1 MMREYVQPTPFN
13 KELTVDI
20 VDGALSVTIGLGV
33 LAHAIKYMPGWDA
46 SYIPDPADNFA
57 EFGKAMVSALED
69 EEEDGTT
76 LLHLAFD
83 KAAINAME
91 QGCEGFIE
99 VND

>member
-1 MMREYVQPTPFN
+1 MMREYLEPTPFN
-13 KELTVDI
+13 KELTVAI
-20 VDGALSVTIGLGV
+20 VDGALTVTIGLGV
-33 LAHAIKYMPGWDA
+33 LAHAIKFMPGWDV
-46 SYIPDPADNFA
+46 SYVPDPANKFA

-91 QGCEGFIE
+91 QGYEGFIKE
-99 VND
+99 E